1 MTSSNGH
8 TARSTAQG
16 SAAGSTPVT
25 DSSAAPTRRPGNG
38 KAMLAQTPS
47 WRPAVAPSV
56 LDSRW
61 LSQRSMPRVG
71 TLTTSAANGSSR
83 GSLTTAAS
91 ASTRR
96 SARSARWTISTAS
109 SLPPPA
115 RPWARSAQ
123 HPAPNAPVPPVRDC
137 GDGHPHRAERRRGI
151 GLHRGADRPAAHR
164 RGRPPWCGEHRIQRG
179 EHAAGDVGP
188 AGRRRSAVEVDHRL
202 PGRRARRTRWRP
214 GSQRRDA
221 RRPPAAQAQ
230 PQADAGDGDEPR
242 RGLPALR
249 RQPGPPCGKPA
260 VGSPPMDNT
269 VDITAT
275 PEWAALLAVP
285 QPAEL
290 RDLFNAD
297 PGRADRYLLQAAD
310 LRIDFSKNLIDDA
323 VLDALVAVAAAAGV
337 GARRDA
343 MFAGEKINVTE
354 QRAVLHTALRLPE
367 GAHVSVDGHDVVPD
381 VHDVLARMG
390 AFATKVRSGEWVG
403 ATGERIATVVNIGIG
418 GSDLGPAMA
427 YLATEAFARDGLT
440 CRFVSNVDGADI
452 AGNLADLDPATTLV
466 VVSSKTFTTVET
478 ITNATEARR
487 WITAEL
493 GDDAVAKHFVAV
505 STNASE
511 VAAFGIDTDNMFG
524 FWDWVGGRYSVDSA
538 IGLSLMIAIG
548 PEEFGEFLAGFH
560 TIDEHFRTAP
570 LDANVPAICGLLNV
584 WYSNFF

>member
-1 MTSSNGH
+1 
-8 TARSTAQG
+8 
-16 SAAGSTPVT
+16 
-25 DSSAAPTRRPGNG
+25 
-38 KAMLAQTPS
+38 
-47 WRPAVAPSV
+47 
-56 LDSRW
+56 
-61 LSQRSMPRVG
+61 
-71 TLTTSAANGSSR
+71 
-83 GSLTTAAS
+83 
-91 ASTRR
+91 
-96 SARSARWTISTAS
+96 
-109 SLPPPA
+109 
-115 RPWARSAQ
+115 
-123 HPAPNAPVPPVRDC
+123 
-137 GDGHPHRAERRRGI
+137 
-151 GLHRGADRPAAHR
+151 
-164 RGRPPWCGEHRIQRG
+164 
-179 EHAAGDVGP
+179 
-188 AGRRRSAVEVDHRL
+188 
-202 PGRRARRTRWRP
+202 
-214 GSQRRDA
+214 
-221 RRPPAAQAQ
+221 
-230 PQADAGDGDEPR
+230 
-242 RGLPALR
+242 
-249 RQPGPPCGKPA
+249 
-260 VGSPPMDNT
+260 MDNT

-297 PGRADRYLLQAAD
+297 PGRAHRYLLQAAD

-337 GARRDA
+337 EARRDA

-367 GAHVSVDGHDVVPD
+367 GAHVDVDGHDVVPD
-381 VHDVLARMG
+381 VHEVLEQMG

-427 YLATEAFARDGLT
+427 YLATEAFSQDGLT

-487 WITAEL
+487 WLTAEL

-511 VAAFGIDTDNMFG
+511 VAAFGIDTENMFG

-548 PEEFGEFLAGFH
+548 PEAFGEFLAGFH
-560 TIDEHFRTAP
+560 SIDTHFREEPLRDNAP
-570 LDANVPAICGLLNV
+570 VILGMLGV
-584 WYSNFF
+584 WYSNVLGAQTKAVLPYAQELRRFPAYLQQLDMESNGKSVRLDGSPVVTSTGPIVWGEPGTNGQHAFYQLLHQGTRLVPIDFIGFAQPNHTLYAQHDLLVANLFAQGEALAFGKTLDEVVAEGIPAHQQHARVFPGNRPTTTILAPRLTPRVLGELIALYEQIVFVQGTVWGINSFDQWGVELGKALANKITPELSATDVPHHDSSTSALIEWYRTNRHA